1 MNSFLYGRC
10 DFVPRRVRHA
20 QIEHRSAQK
29 NINKICNAVDWSAR
43 RRPRTG
49 TSLTCHYFSSTLLP
63 CPMLLELRAGRDE
76 FSLRYL
82 AVLRARPRDLCGA
95 LGSVLNAAPWRAD
108 IGRRTYPCEQSSKRA
123 FSAKFISP
131 STSSWG
137 RLKLS
142 MAKAYTETTLTS
154 REEHI
159 PSICR
164 HGVVFKSEV
173 FVWPEK

>member
-1 MNSFLYGRC
+1 M
-10 DFVPRRVRHA
+10 
-20 QIEHRSAQK
+20 
-29 NINKICNAVDWSAR
+29 AR
-43 RRPRTG
+43 W
-49 TSLTCHYFSSTLLP
+49 
-63 CPMLLELRAGRDE
+63 
-76 FSLRYL
+76 
-82 AVLRARPRDLCGA
+82 V
-95 LGSVLNAAPWRAD
+95 SVLNAAPWRAD

-164 HGVVFKSEV
+164 HGVVFKVKRSCGQKKIKFKFFFFLDGV
-173 FVWPEK
+173 S